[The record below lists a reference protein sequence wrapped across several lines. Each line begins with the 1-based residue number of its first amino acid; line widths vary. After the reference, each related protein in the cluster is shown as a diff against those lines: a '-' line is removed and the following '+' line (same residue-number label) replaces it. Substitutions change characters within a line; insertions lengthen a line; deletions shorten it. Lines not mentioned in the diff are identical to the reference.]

1 MWWVIGIAVILLYYK
16 MESILE
22 ILKNKDPEYQ
32 KIKHKEKQIE
42 MEEKHE
48 LIDQLKANI
57 GNIVIINSDDLIY
70 TDQNNSA
77 WDMSELTGKVLEI
90 DEDWINLEVKSK
102 KIMKKDSLNQFIF
115 RTDSIKSFTSLSQ

>member
-16 MESILE
+16 MENVLE

-42 MEEKHE
+42 IEEKHE

-57 GNIVIINSDDLIY
+57 GNIVTIKSDDLIY
-70 TDQNNSA
+70 TNQNNMT
-77 WDMSELTGKVLEI
+77 WDISELTGKILEI
-90 DEDWINLEVKSK
+90 DEDWINLEYRSK
-102 KIMKKDSLNQFIF
+102 KIIKKECSDHFIF

>member
-1 MWWVIGIAVILLYYK
+1 MWWVISIAVILLYYK
-16 MESILE
+16 MESVLE

-42 MEEKHE
+42 MEEKYE

-57 GNIVIINSDDLIY
+57 GNVVSINSDDLIY
-70 TDQNNSA
+70 TNLNNSA
-77 WDMSELTGKVLEI
+77 WDMSKLTGKVLEI

-102 KIMKKDSLNQFIF
+102 KFMKKDHLNQFIF
-115 RTDSIKSFTSLSQ
+115 RTDSIKSFTILSQ